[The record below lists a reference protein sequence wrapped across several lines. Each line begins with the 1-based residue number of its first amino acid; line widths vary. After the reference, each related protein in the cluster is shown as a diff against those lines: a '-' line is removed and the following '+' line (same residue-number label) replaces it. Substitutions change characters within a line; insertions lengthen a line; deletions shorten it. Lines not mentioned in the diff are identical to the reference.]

1 MPPFTTCVPR
11 KSRAKDADVFVTNR
25 HLARDFDDAPEE
37 DDAAVSCTASAPDAM
52 FHPKPSALVP
62 TIQMW
67 WSHMKYILLFALA
80 VTSVLYLV
88 VYSATRECSRGL
100 TRDVFETHGQTEITR
115 RWMRCYTPNYT
126 ADAFKPME
134 SLGAFSVYVVR
145 MVRMWS
151 STSSDNIF
159 FMHMFTWNL
168 QRKTRRWPTKLYLAS
183 AAIYFL
189 VPLIDY
195 SATGYRHLWSWSIS
209 FAGWLASFIAVW
221 AAYETRDMNFIYFIF
236 TYQGMSAMA
245 YIMAISNVS
254 TATGQY
260 AFAMKL
266 VVRFLFDPIL
276 WESLKAAHRHCA
288 MMSPTPGAGLNTPMF
303 MGPIINQA
311 VFSRLLL
318 FVITNDGETDVITL
332 QLIISLNEL
341 MLNSTIKHRDAY
353 FSKLVLGTTTADAY
367 LASDKS
373 EELHAVSCLGNVF
386 SELAAIAFLTPLMA
400 VMNLPSTPTL
410 DDGATRTTDV
420 RELASQC
427 LKLVAI
433 EVGLSF
439 VTMFAQYKF
448 HGVDFTR
455 TFMRAEKEYARVTG
469 GLKNWRLFS
478 YRFWVYL
485 TMTIFFF
492 LVACGTVLGSVFA
505 IKMCPRVRD
514 DGHVYFTL
522 CAPNESRH
530 LPGGPPTELPSI
542 LAVNY
547 DWPPWKSKYAY
558 DSSDPSYGS

>member
-1 MPPFTTCVPR
+1 
-11 KSRAKDADVFVTNR
+11 
-25 HLARDFDDAPEE
+25 
-37 DDAAVSCTASAPDAM
+37 
-52 FHPKPSALVP
+52 
-62 TIQMW
+62 
-67 WSHMKYILLFALA
+67 
-80 VTSVLYLV
+80 
-88 VYSATRECSRGL
+88 
-100 TRDVFETHGQTEITR
+100 
-115 RWMRCYTPNYT
+115 
-126 ADAFKPME
+126 
-134 SLGAFSVYVVR
+134 
-145 MVRMWS
+145 
-151 STSSDNIF
+151 
-159 FMHMFTWNL
+159 
-168 QRKTRRWPTKLYLAS
+168 
-183 AAIYFL
+183 
-189 VPLIDY
+189 
-195 SATGYRHLWSWSIS
+195 
-209 FAGWLASFIAVW
+209 
-221 AAYETRDMNFIYFIF
+221 MNFIYFIF

-318 FVITNDGETDVITL
+318 FVITNDGKTDVITL

-410 DDGATRTTDV
+410 DDGATRTTDYD
-420 RELASQC
+420 ELASQC

>member
-1 MPPFTTCVPR
+1 
-11 KSRAKDADVFVTNR
+11 
-25 HLARDFDDAPEE
+25 
-37 DDAAVSCTASAPDAM
+37 
-52 FHPKPSALVP
+52 
-62 TIQMW
+62 
-67 WSHMKYILLFALA
+67 
-80 VTSVLYLV
+80 
-88 VYSATRECSRGL
+88 
-100 TRDVFETHGQTEITR
+100 
-115 RWMRCYTPNYT
+115 
-126 ADAFKPME
+126 
-134 SLGAFSVYVVR
+134 
-145 MVRMWS
+145 
-151 STSSDNIF
+151 
-159 FMHMFTWNL
+159 
-168 QRKTRRWPTKLYLAS
+168 
-183 AAIYFL
+183 
-189 VPLIDY
+189 
-195 SATGYRHLWSWSIS
+195 
-209 FAGWLASFIAVW
+209 
-221 AAYETRDMNFIYFIF
+221 MNFIYFIF

-318 FVITNDGETDVITL
+318 FVITNDGKTDVITL

-410 DDGATRTTDV
+410 DDGATRTTDYD
-420 RELASQC
+420 ELASQC

-439 VTMFAQYKF
+439 VTMFAQYRF
-448 HGVDFTR
+448 HSIDIG
-455 TFMRAEKEYARVTG
+455 RVFKQSEAAYRRQVKLSRPDG
-469 GLKNWRLFS
+469 AKGRNYLS
-478 YRFWVYL
+478 YK
-485 TMTIFFF
+485 F
-492 LVACGTVLGSVFA
+492 LVYTVMAVFFATCALNTVMGTMWTLR
-505 IKMCPRVRD
+505 MCPRVRS
-514 DGHVYFTL
+514 DGHVYFRACLPT
-522 CAPNESRH
+522 EEKH
-530 LPGGPPTELPSI
+530 LPGGSSVKGPGI
-542 LAVNY
+542 LAYNF
-547 DWPPWKSKYAY
+547 DWPPWKSQYAIDTSNQNITY
-558 DSSDPSYGS
+558 EDLRAEL